1 MNEKIDVGCK
11 VILGNLT
18 LTVKRI
24 YTQNVKTVRAGV
36 VALRKLYFLENHSPI
51 YDYEVNHWIDLKGV
65 EHKKGI

>member
-36 VALRKLYFLENHSPI
+36 VSLRKLYFLENHSPI
-51 YDYEVNHWIDLKGV
+51 YDYEVNRWIDLKGV